1 MLSNNMSYKFVV
13 RGGRVLLNTRVY
25 IPIPSRKDMSK
36 CSECQSENTQENA
49 SRNFVE
55 DCGGWVENVV
65 FHCQDCD
72 FVEMTGP
79 RW

>member
-1 MLSNNMSYKFVV
+1 
-13 RGGRVLLNTRVY
+13 
-25 IPIPSRKDMSK
+25 MSK